1 MAELRKLCAGA
12 ALFTLPNARALDL
25 AAALA
30 SRPPDGFFDAVPGA
44 RTLLLLY
51 DPERFDPARLDLSLR
66 GQRPGPRTVRL
77 RACYDGP
84 DLAGV
89 ADELGAPVEEV
100 VRRHAEAEH
109 VVSFLGF
116 SPGFAYMTG
125 GLGLPRLRTPRVRVP
140 AGSLAVADV
149 YTGIYP
155 AETPGGWRLIGRVAE
170 AMFDAAADPPALL
183 RPGDRVVFEP
193 VEKLASA
200 PRPAPGPVAKDP
212 ILRVVSPGAFTS
224 VQGGPRY
231 GLAAS
236 GVPAAGAMDLA
247 SLGAANRALGNA
259 PSAPALEIT
268 LQGPVLEALA
278 DVWVSLGRRTQ
289 HLRRGDRLETG
300 LVERGVRAYL
310 CVEGGLAAPGAGEVT
325 RPLRAGEVLGRSFP
339 GARPPD
345 GAEPPEVPLRFGEP
359 LVEVRAHRGPQW
371 RFFASPEDFFDR
383 EYRVSA
389 RSDRRGLRLFG
400 PALALLRP
408 ADIPP
413 EGTAPGAVQVPGD
426 GMPIVLG
433 PDRPVTGGYAKIA
446 TVVPDDFPLL
456 AQARPG
462 TAIHFVEQP
471 WT

>member
-66 GQRPGPRTVRL
+66 GQRPAPRTVRL

-89 ADELGAPVEEV
+89 ALELGAPVEEV

-200 PRPAPGPVAKDP
+200 PRPASAPVAKDP
-212 ILRVVSPGAFTS
+212 VLRVVSPGAFTS

-247 SLGAANRALGNA
+247 ALGAANRTLGKS

-268 LQGPVLEALA
+268 LQGPALEALA
-278 DVWVSLGRRTQ
+278 DVWVSLGRRAR
-289 HLRRGDRLETG
+289 HLRRGERLDTG

-310 CVEGGLAAPGAGEVT
+310 CVEGGLAAPGPGEVT
-325 RPLRAGEVLGRSFP
+325 RPLRAGEVLGR
-339 GARPPD
+339 
-345 GAEPPEVPLRFGEP
+345 
-359 LVEVRAHRGPQW
+359 
-371 RFFASPEDFFDR
+371 
-383 EYRVSA
+383 
-389 RSDRRGLRLFG
+389 
-400 PALALLRP
+400 
-408 ADIPP
+408 
-413 EGTAPGAVQVPGD
+413 
-426 GMPIVLG
+426 
-433 PDRPVTGGYAKIA
+433 
-446 TVVPDDFPLL
+446 
-456 AQARPG
+456 
-462 TAIHFVEQP
+462 
-471 WT
+471 